1 MSRVGRIL
9 REEITQLPLT
19 IDAAREVDIRP
30 LAELLLRRA
39 TGNPAAF
46 VGSGGAIA
54 AAQLAAQLYSGKGGG
69 VGYVQTPLAFVTED
83 LGHSRAGFLFTA
95 SGRHPDA
102 AAAIRRLALDASPGA
117 VITTNPAPSMI
128 ELCRRYGVDVINL
141 GNPAGKDGFLATNS
155 LIMMSIAVVRALSGD
170 PPPQTFPALLRHPPL
185 LGALDEVLVL
195 FPPSLAA
202 VALDLEARLSETG
215 LAAVQVADYRN
226 FAHGRH
232 HGLVRRSA
240 SMTVL
245 ALIDEPLRQ
254 LAERTLALLPDDVP
268 HLRIESPLP
277 SPWNAVDLFLASILL
292 TADAGDAV
300 GLDAGRPRVPAFGR
314 RLYRLT
320 MRSSSAQ
327 ASIAAPIRSKLRE
340 IGLRPETGDVADEY
354 SVAYKRWRSRM
365 QRAAFT
371 AVVLDYDGTTV
382 STVGRYELPSEA
394 VQAELRRLLDAGVIL
409 GFASGRGDSLQQD
422 LRRWVPKRQW
432 QQIHLGLYNGAVHVR
447 LDEELPERT
456 VPDPALAAA
465 QERIAALPIGQAL
478 AVADRHYQVQLT
490 PTAGSGLS
498 VSALAQVV
506 GGVLRRPPKL
516 PLEAVASGHS
526 LDILPASSTKV
537 TLLDHLSE
545 LAGGETLAIGDQG
558 QLGGNDFALLAAQET
573 TLSVDRCSPDPT
585 RCWRLVETASG
596 PDALCCLL
604 AALEPT
610 TNGLRFR
617 WKAR

>member
-1 MSRVGRIL
+1 MSCVGRIL
-9 REEITQLPLT
+9 REEIAQLPLT
-19 IDAAREVDIRP
+19 IEAAGRVDVRP
-30 LAELLLRRA
+30 LADLLLRRA
-39 TGNPAAF
+39 TGNPAVF

-54 AAQLAAQLYSGKGGG
+54 AAQLAAQLYSGTGGG

-83 LGHSRAGFLFTA
+83 VGTSHAGFLFTA

-117 VITTNPAPSMI
+117 VITTNPSPSMI

-155 LIMMSIAVVRALSGD
+155 LIMMSIAVVRALSSD
-170 PPPQTFPALLRHPPL
+170 PPPQTFPALARQRL

-195 FPPSLAA
+195 FPPGLAA

-215 LAAVQVADYRN
+215 LAAVQIADYRN

-232 HGLVRRSA
+232 HGLARRA
-240 SMTVL
+240 AATTVL

-254 LAERTLALLPDDVP
+254 LAERTLALLPDVVP
-268 HLRIESPLP
+268 QLRLESPLP
-277 SPWNAVDLFLASILL
+277 PPWNAVDLLLASILL

-320 MRSSSAQ
+320 MRPNRAR
-327 ASIAAPIRSKLRE
+327 ATAIAAPIRSKLRE
-340 IGLRPETGDVADEY
+340 IGLRTEAGDVIDEY
-354 SVAYKRWRSRM
+354 SLAYKQWRFRM
-365 QRAAFT
+365 QRAAFA

-382 STVGRYELPSEA
+382 STAGRYELPSEA
-394 VQAELRRLLDAGVIL
+394 VQAELRRLLDMGVML

-456 VPDPALAAA
+456 VADPALADA
-465 QERIAALPIGQAL
+465 QERIAALPISQAL
-478 AVADRHYQVQLT
+478 TVADRHYQVQLT
-490 PTAGSGLS
+490 PSTGSGLS

-516 PLEAVASGHS
+516 ALEVVASAHS

-537 TLLDHLSE
+537 TLLEHLSA
-545 LAGGETLAIGDQG
+545 LTGGETLAIGDQG
-558 QLGGNDFALLAAQET
+558 QLGGNDFALLAAQEA

-596 PDALCCLL
+596 PDALCRLL
-604 AALEPT
+604 AALEPA

-617 WKAR
+617 WRGR

>member
-1 MSRVGRIL
+1 MGRIL
-9 REEITQLPLT
+9 REEIAQLPLT
-19 IDAAREVDIRP
+19 IEAASRVDVRP
-30 LAELLLRRA
+30 LADLLLRRA
-39 TGNPAAF
+39 TGNPAVF

-54 AAQLAAQLYSGKGGG
+54 AAQLAAQLYSGTGGG
-69 VGYVQTPLAFVTED
+69 MGYVQTPLAFVTGD
-83 LGHSRAGFLFTA
+83 VATSHAGFLFTA

-155 LIMMSIAVVRALSGD
+155 LIMMSIAVARALSGD
-170 PPPQTFPALLRHPPL
+170 QSPQTFPALARQRL

-195 FPPSLAA
+195 FPPGLAA

-232 HGLVRRSA
+232 HGLARRAA
-240 SMTVL
+240 STTVL
-245 ALIDEPLRQ
+245 ALVDERLRQ
-254 LAERTLALLPDDVP
+254 LAERTLALLPDEVP
-268 HLRIESPLP
+268 QLRLESPLP
-277 SPWNAVDLFLASILL
+277 PPWNAVDLLLASILL

-320 MRSSSAQ
+320 MRPGRAR
-327 ASIAAPIRSKLRE
+327 ATEIAAPIRAKLRE
-340 IGLRPETGDVADEY
+340 IGLRSEAGDVADEY
-354 SVAYKRWRSRM
+354 GTAYKQWRSRM
-365 QRAAFT
+365 QRAAFA

-382 STVGRYELPSEA
+382 STAGRYELPSDA
-394 VQAELRRLLDAGVIL
+394 VQAELRRLLDVGVML

-432 QQIHLGLYNGAVHVR
+432 QRIYLGLYNGAIHVR

-456 VPDPALAAA
+456 AADPALADA
-465 QERIAALPIGQAL
+465 QERISALPISPAFT
-478 AVADRHYQVQLT
+478 VADRHYQVQLT
-490 PTAGSGLS
+490 PVAGSGLS
-498 VSALAQVV
+498 VPALAQVV
-506 GGVLRRPPKL
+506 GGVLRRPPNL
-516 PLEAVASGHS
+516 PLEAAASAHS

-537 TLLDHLSE
+537 TLLDHLSQ

-585 RCWRLVETASG
+585 RCWRLVETSTG
-596 PDALCCLL
+596 PEALCRLL
-604 AALEPT
+604 AALEPAS
-610 TNGLRFR
+610 NGLRFR
-617 WKAR
+617 WNAR